1 MEGFAELVALDLEVS
16 VTGMGHILLFL
27 ISAAAAMVRAD
38 RSFTLQSL

>member
-16 VTGMGHILLFL
+16 VTGMDHILLF
-27 ISAAAAMVRAD
+27 ISVAAAMVRAD

>member
-1 MEGFAELVALDLEVS
+1 MEGFAELVALDLVVS

-27 ISAAAAMVRAD
+27 ISVAAALISAD